1 MKSFKTMLVLMLVL
15 ASMAT
20 GGERKPSNFGAIA
33 GCLTDSQTGRPI
45 VNAWVAV
52 LENNQGARTDS
63 LGCFEIRDLKPGSYN
78 LIVTHESYGTVQ
90 GWADL
95 VATVETNRVAQLSV
109 ALTRRAEIEPTKL
122 KEERYP
128 IDRMNS
134 VVGLS
139 DGREGKDTP
148 PPPPPPPAA
157 GMNQTDVYSPHLSS
171 MKRGSRSRVK
181 HQPGTYY
188 PPAEDDYSS
197 PPRDMFFKDY
207 GTNGFTNAR
216 MDRFST
222 FATDVDDASYTL
234 VRRYLQEG
242 NNVPSDAVRV
252 EEFINH
258 FDYGYNMPE
267 DETFRVFT
275 ELSDS
280 PFERGRKVMK
290 IAIKGREIDFRE
302 RKPLNVT
309 FIVDVSGSMGSGNR
323 FQLVRQS
330 MRALVEQLNRGDR
343 IGIVAYG
350 SNARIAL
357 EPVTADRRR
366 MIFEAIDR
374 LQPGGSTFAEAGI
387 RLGYEMANRQFENGH
402 SNIVILCSDGVANVG
417 RTSPDAIMNQIDRW
431 ATKGISLNS
440 YGYGMGNYNDV
451 LLEQLA
457 QRGNGRYGYINDRDE
472 VRKAF
477 VEDFVANTQI
487 LARDVKVQV
496 EFDPQLVES
505 YRLLGYENRDVPDHR
520 FRDNRQDGGEV
531 GAGHEVTALYELT
544 MQPRRAKGRVATIF
558 VRWKDPDETEVSEIS
573 REVKWG
579 RDRQSLAQSRPE
591 LRLALV
597 AGRFAEVLKG
607 TAFGVE
613 TSFAELY
620 RIAEPLRRDLPGEQ
634 TDELLE
640 LIRRAGNLSDR
651 HTDRGCKKKG
661 VYGNYRR

>member
-1 MKSFKTMLVLMLVL
+1 MRTFKTMLILIL
-15 ASMAT
+15 AMASIAL

-45 VNAWVAV
+45 ANAWVAV

-63 LGCFEIRDLKPGSYN
+63 LGCFEIKHLKPGSYN
-78 LIVTHESYGTVQ
+78 LIVTHEDYGTIQ

-95 VATVETNRVAQLSV
+95 VATVEADRVAQV
-109 ALTRRAEIEPTKL
+109 AVDLNRRSKTEPEKL
-122 KEERYP
+122 KEY
-128 IDRMNS
+128 
-134 VVGLS
+134 LS
-139 DGREGKDTP
+139 CSDESGPALGYDGGQQMTFV
-148 PPPPPPPAA
+148 PPPPPPAPT
-157 GMNQTDVYSPHLSS
+157 GLHKSDGNSPNLSEV
-171 MKRGSRSRVK
+171 KRGHRGRVK
-181 HQPGTYY
+181 HQPGRYY
-188 PPAEDDYSS
+188 PPAEDDYSW
-197 PPRDMFFKDY
+197 PRDMFFKDY
-207 GTNGFTNAR
+207 GTNGFTNTR

-234 VRRYLQEG
+234 VRRYIQEG
-242 NNVPSDAVRV
+242 NGVPSDAVRV
-252 EEFINH
+252 EEFINY

-267 DETFRVFT
+267 RETFRVFT
-275 ELSDS
+275 ELTDS
-280 PFERGRKVMK
+280 PFERGRQVMK
-290 IAIKGREIDFRE
+290 IAVKGREIDFRE

-309 FIVDVSGSMGSGNR
+309 FVVDVSGSMGSGNR

-330 MRALVEQLNRGDR
+330 IRALVEQLNRDDR

-350 SNARIAL
+350 SNAYVAL
-357 EPVTADRRR
+357 EPVSADHRR
-366 MIFEAIDR
+366 MIFEAIER
-374 LQPGGSTFAEAGI
+374 LHPGGSTFAEAGI

-417 RTSPDAIMNQIDRW
+417 RTSPDAIMNHIDRW
-431 ATKGISLNS
+431 TTKGISLNS

-496 EFDPQLVES
+496 EFDPKLVQS

-544 MQPRRAKGRVATIF
+544 MQPKRAKGRVASVF

-573 REVKWG
+573 REVNWG
-579 RDRQSLAQSRPE
+579 RNRHSFEQSRPE

-597 AGRFAEVLKG
+597 AGRFAEVLRG
-607 TAFGVE
+607 TSFAVE

-620 RIAEPLRRDLPGEQ
+620 RIAEPLRHDLPGDQ

-651 HTDRGCKKKG
+651 HTELGCRKKG
-661 VYGNYRR
+661 VYGNYKR